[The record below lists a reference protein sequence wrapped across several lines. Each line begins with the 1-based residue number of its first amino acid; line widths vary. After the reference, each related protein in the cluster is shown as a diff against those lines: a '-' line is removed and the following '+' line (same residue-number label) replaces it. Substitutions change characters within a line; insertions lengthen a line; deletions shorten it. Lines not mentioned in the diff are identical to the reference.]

1 MVVAFFKNS
10 MHGKTMYK
18 TPGSDHLNMLSMYVN
33 VYRICESRMQKNS
46 LCHTVPGTA
55 ENRAASPPHPQNPVA
70 LPVLVVTQN
79 TLTNFQDPSNE
90 NHYCSGLRKELC
102 FSKDKME
109 LVMAIHSPSEE
120 FCESWDRASALKT
133 RKHTVRSEM

>member
-1 MVVAFFKNS
+1 MSIEYVKAECRKILNVTQCQALQ
-10 MHGKTMYK
+10 KTELQARPTHK
-18 TPGSDHLNMLSMYVN
+18 
-33 VYRICESRMQKNS
+33 K
-46 LCHTVPGTA
+46 
-55 ENRAASPPHPQNPVA
+55 PVA

-90 NHYCSGLRKELC
+90 NHYCGGLRKGLC